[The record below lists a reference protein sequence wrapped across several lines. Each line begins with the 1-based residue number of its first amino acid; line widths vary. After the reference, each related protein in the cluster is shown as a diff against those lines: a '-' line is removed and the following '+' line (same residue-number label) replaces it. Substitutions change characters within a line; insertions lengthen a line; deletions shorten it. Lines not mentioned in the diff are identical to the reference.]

1 MMGQSEGPIIT
12 SPLIY
17 NDGLEMLMSR
27 RMEKPLYMKMPV
39 EENFIPLA
47 AAFVNHAAKGLG
59 LDGEAAEE
67 LALATEEVVAYL
79 TGVGIAGQ
87 EITLHCAAGSHFI
100 EMNVSL
106 PVPNL
111 QLRSFNM
118 TAKVSIEDEAGL
130 DQMGLLIASRMTD
143 RFRISRPAS
152 GNLVLTLVK
161 ELRYPEIES
170 DSQTKDPKPLAQFSI
185 QTPDAARIKWFVRLV
200 NRCYQARFSPVDFH
214 YPGKVVDMAAA
225 GDCHI
230 VLADGP
236 AGEIGGGLAWQWEG
250 TKTVEIFGP
259 YIFHEG
265 NHPDMAREL
274 LETCIGDVARTAA
287 LSLISRMP
295 TPQLPEGYLEVLG
308 TLNAGGQTGNAE
320 SSEANFRLMHE
331 DTGSVVWAHP
341 DLIPFLESE
350 YRRLVFPRDIQP
362 VVSAGEVQEPFSVLS
377 VETDRRLGRATLRP
391 IWPGEDCEDNL
402 AAHVDLLRQEAMGAI
417 FFEMDLGLS
426 WQAGFTPGLLKLGF
440 APRLILPYAGAADL
454 VIFTLEGGS

>member
-1 MMGQSEGPIIT
+1 
-12 SPLIY
+12 
-17 NDGLEMLMSR
+17 MSR
-27 RMEKPLYMKMPV
+27 RMDKPLYLKMPV
-39 EENFIPLA
+39 EERFIPLA

-79 TGVGIAGQ
+79 TGVGITGQ
-87 EITLHCAAGSHFI
+87 EMSLHCAAGSHFI
-100 EMNVSL
+100 ETNVSL
-106 PVPNL
+106 PAPDL
-111 QLRSFNM
+111 QLRWFNM

-152 GNLVLTLVK
+152 GNLMLTLVK

-170 DSQTKDPKPLAQFSI
+170 ESQTKEPTPLAQFSI

-200 NRCYQARFSPVDFH
+200 NRCYPTRFFPVDFH

-230 VLADGP
+230 VLAGGP

-250 TKTVEIFGP
+250 AKTVEIFGP

-287 LSLISRMP
+287 LALISRMP

-308 TLNAGGQTGNAE
+308 TLDPLGQAGGKE
-320 SSEANFRLMHE
+320 PSEAHFRLMHE
-331 DTGSVVWAHP
+331 DEGSVVWAHP
-341 DLIPFLESE
+341 DLAPFLQGE
-350 YRRLVFPRDIQP
+350 YRRLFFPRDIEP
-362 VVSAGEVQEPFSVLS
+362 VHPDGEAQEPFSVLS
-377 VETDRRLGRATLRP
+377 VETDRRLGLATLRP
-391 IWPGEDCEDNL
+391 IWPGEDCEENL
-402 AAHVDLLRQEAMGAI
+402 AAHVDLLRQEEMAAI
-417 FFEMDLGLS
+417 HFEMDLGVS
-426 WQAGFTPGLLKLGF
+426 WQTGFTPGLLKLGF
-440 APRLILPYAGAADL
+440 VPRLILPYAGMADL
-454 VIFTLEGGS
+454 VVFVLEGKA